1 MSPSRLRQ
9 RINTLYRQLG
19 QALEIV
25 LERQPLFA
33 ASLYEHKIK
42 CGKPH
47 CKCAKSKAYRHH
59 MWCVSFVDQGRSKT
73 RVVPESDRAVV
84 QDLTQAYRRVR
95 QARRDVQHL
104 TQQLLETA
112 GALTQAQC
120 QTGYR
125 RYTRIAAQAQASS
138 RRSSKKGPKSP

>member
-19 QALEIV
+19 QALEVV

-47 CKCAKSKAYRHH
+47 CKCAKSKTYRHH
-59 MWCVSFVDQGRSKT
+59 MWCVSFVDQGRSRT
-73 RVVPESDRAVV
+73 RVVPETQRAAVGE
-84 QDLTQAYRRVR
+84 LTQAYRRVR
-95 QARRDVQHL
+95 QAQRELQQL
-104 TQQLLETA
+104 TQQLRQTA
-112 GALTQAQC
+112 EALTQAQC
-120 QTGYR
+120 QTGYK
-125 RYTRIAAQAQASS
+125 RYTRIAAQAAP
-138 RRSSKKGPKSP
+138 RRPQQKGRKIP